1 MISLKQ
7 KMEIKNLPFS
17 KLLKLELP
25 ALAISVIGIVEKHDP
40 EVLQIKEVFDLL
52 VAEEPQI
59 KKLKARYGV
68 HPLTLKLKP
77 LRDQLM
83 LYVSALR
90 FQLKVAGRVSTPSTL
105 GHVVALN
112 LAVDAHL
119 GDLKRSRNEEV
130 VHQKIDEFLDV
141 VRTTEELSEAVS
153 SIGIVNLIDSL
164 KATQSSVRRLLNER
178 LALISQRPKEK
189 SNEIAQPVIS
199 ALKDLYKQIEVA
211 QLKHTELDYKPLFDE
226 LNDLSNK
233 YRNLMNIRE
242 AHNKKKAEAKK
253 NGVETDDDIIQPEE
267 TGDVMTPDV
276 LTATTER
283 MIHPEVPQVSN
294 NGANKDNNLRLAQ
307 EKSVAMTYKPKQ
319 HPTLND
325 ED

>member
-1 MISLKQ
+1 MTSLNQ

-40 EVLQIKEVFDLL
+40 ELLQIKEVFDLL

-90 FQLKVAGRVSTPSTL
+90 FQLKVAGRVNTPSTMS
-105 GHVVALN
+105 HVVALN

-153 SIGIVNLIDSL
+153 SIGIMDLIDKL

-211 QLKHTELDYKPLFDE
+211 QLKHTELDYKPLFAE
-226 LNDLSNK
+226 LNDLSDK
-233 YRNLMNIRE
+233 YRNMMNIRV
-242 AHNKKKAEAKK
+242 AHNKRKAEAKK
-253 NGVETDDDIIQPEE
+253 NGVETDADITQPEE
-267 TGDVMTPDV
+267 TGDEMMPDV
-276 LTATTER
+276 LSETSER
-283 MIHPEVPQVSN
+283 IIHPEVPQVNSN
-294 NGANKDNNLRLAQ
+294 GSDKEIALRSAQ
-307 EKSVAMTYKPKQ
+307 EKKVASSSKPKQ
-319 HPTLND
+319 TKTLND